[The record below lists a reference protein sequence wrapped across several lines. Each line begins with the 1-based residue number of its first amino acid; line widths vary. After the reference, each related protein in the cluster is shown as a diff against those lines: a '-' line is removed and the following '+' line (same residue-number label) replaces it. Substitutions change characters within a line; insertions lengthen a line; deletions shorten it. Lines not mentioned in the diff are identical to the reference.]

1 VYGFVTFIMFG
12 AMYYVIPRLVGHE
25 WPSASLIRWHFGLV
39 LAGIAIYVV
48 ALTWAGV
55 AQGLALLDPRLPF
68 EASVNR
74 ARYGLIGRSLG
85 GLLMTAGHCVFAWHV
100 WVMFRGRR
108 VAAARPPF
116 HEARPIL
123 YTAPATNA
131 FVATS
136 TGPRITREGP

>member
-1 VYGFVTFIMFG
+1 VS
-12 AMYYVIPRLVGHE
+12 HE

-39 LAGIAIYVV
+39 LGGIAIYVV

-74 ARYGLIGRSLG
+74 AHYGLIGRSLG
-85 GLLMTAGHCVFAWHV
+85 GLLMTTGHFVFAWHV
-100 WVMFRGRR
+100 WVMFRGR
-108 VAAARPPF
+108 AATGARPPF

-123 YTAPATNA
+123 YTTPATDVVMA
-131 FVATS
+131 SATRA
-136 TGPRITREGP
+136 PV